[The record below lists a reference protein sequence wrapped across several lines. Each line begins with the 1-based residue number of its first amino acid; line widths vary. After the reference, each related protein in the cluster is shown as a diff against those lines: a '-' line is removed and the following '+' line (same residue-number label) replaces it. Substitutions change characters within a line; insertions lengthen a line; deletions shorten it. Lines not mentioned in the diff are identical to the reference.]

1 MNRLEEIGRVGKGG
15 DAFELRKST
24 IFVDNLPNGIRKGFV
39 YNLFSRFGKIW
50 DCYIPD
56 KTSKRSGQNFGF
68 IRFESIR
75 CAIQAVESTNRAW
88 IWGRELIVNV
98 AKFAKKQ
105 GGIPTQIYD
114 QHKQINLAA
123 EDGSRYQRGYNN
135 QHPKSNPQT
144 NNGNAF
150 GNGKEIVIYQQSDRT
165 QRSNP
170 NMKGFEKR
178 GNESGRK
185 YNVRVEEED
194 TFRTVSS
201 TNLVPNF
208 EVTFENK
215 EEDDE
220 VEKVDDELDANKN
233 SVDDMETQGNEML
246 DDRAKTNEEEAEKV
260 ETNYNNGSH
269 QAGLEKA
276 PLHEES
282 LAQRKSVKGKYT
294 EKPDSCE
301 NNNKESINSDHGLES
316 IVQDSQSPVIEECFE
331 SVLKN
336 VPVQN
341 AESNPGANYDQE
353 KEVNEA
359 NNSGAYE
366 SNVSLRASQL
376 PDINLHIELNPSAVR
391 RNIRSQ
397 QFEASVSTEEDDIDG
412 YIIGS
417 QEQEQDAIE
426 KELQHT
432 ILAGNTLGI
441 KVRNSGILRMKK
453 MIENEALALK
463 ASMKNNTYAPLMRD

>member
-1 MNRLEEIGRVGKGG
+1 MASVCWMVKAIRYGTLE
-15 DAFELRKST
+15 DELEWMT
-24 IFVDNLPNGIRKGFV
+24 H
-39 YNLFSRFGKIW
+39 
-50 DCYIPD
+50 
-56 KTSKRSGQNFGF
+56 
-68 IRFESIR
+68 
-75 CAIQAVESTNRAW
+75 VEPM
-88 IWGRELIVNV
+88 IEG
-98 AKFAKKQ
+98 
-105 GGIPTQIYD
+105 
-114 QHKQINLAA
+114 
-123 EDGSRYQRGYNN
+123 
-135 QHPKSNPQT
+135 
-144 NNGNAF
+144 
-150 GNGKEIVIYQQSDRT
+150 
-165 QRSNP
+165 
-170 NMKGFEKR
+170 
-178 GNESGRK
+178 
-185 YNVRVEEED
+185 
-194 TFRTVSS
+194 TVSS

-208 EVTFENK
+208 EVTSEN
-215 EEDDE
+215 EEGDDE
-220 VEKVDDELDANKN
+220 VDKVDAELDANKN
-233 SVDDMETQGNEML
+233 SVDDIETQGNEML
-246 DDRAKTNEEEAEKV
+246 DDRAKTDEEEAEKV

-276 PLHEES
+276 PFHEES

-294 EKPDSCE
+294 EKPDSFE
-301 NNNKESINSDHGLES
+301 NNNEESINFDHGLDS

-336 VPVQN
+336 IPVQN

-463 ASMKNNTYAPLMRD
+463 ASIKNNTYAPLMRD

>member
-135 QHPKSNPQT
+135 QHPKSKPQT

-178 GNESGRK
+178 GNE

-208 EVTFENK
+208 EVTSENE

-220 VEKVDDELDANKN
+220 VDKVDDELDANKN

-276 PLHEES
+276 PFHEES

-301 NNNKESINSDHGLES
+301 NNNEESINSDHGLDS

-341 AESNPGANYDQE
+341 TESNPGANYDQE

-376 PDINLHIELNPSAVR
+376 PDINLHIELNPSA
-391 RNIRSQ
+391 
-397 QFEASVSTEEDDIDG
+397 
-412 YIIGS
+412 
-417 QEQEQDAIE
+417 EQDAIE

-463 ASMKNNTYAPLMRD
+463 ASIKNNTYAPLMRD